1 MRYHQRRAWALL
13 VCDASPM
20 IDIVSSLLLER
31 LPQPLQAKTYFV
43 VFIELDGSNL
53 MNVKHSFVDSYLNST
68 TGWLPRHFFAKF
80 FSSVSV
86 VRLYLYLRCSRPWEL
101 LGAIL
106 CILLVHGRQC
116 WIATVFIWYLHQ
128 KCGRFKKVSIIHK
141 GMFCHLNWEII
152 MDESQVEQISAQIFT
167 GFLWCTDNSIEDK
180 MWAQR
185 RVSWQLIATFLEWFT
200 YTPLKIHVPI

>member
-68 TGWLPRHFFAKF
+68 TG
-80 FSSVSV
+80 
-86 VRLYLYLRCSRPWEL
+86 
-101 LGAIL
+101 
-106 CILLVHGRQC
+106 
-116 WIATVFIWYLHQ
+116 
-128 KCGRFKKVSIIHK
+128 
-141 GMFCHLNWEII
+141 
-152 MDESQVEQISAQIFT
+152 
-167 GFLWCTDNSIEDK
+167 
-180 MWAQR
+180 
-185 RVSWQLIATFLEWFT
+185 
-200 YTPLKIHVPI
+200 